1 MKKKKIIISMLIL
14 LLLTGCQETKKEV
27 EKEEETKVIKKEHII
42 TNNLKE
48 IKKNVEEKIANLY
61 IDHNN
66 MPIGIYDLKGRTLTK
81 VSKIY
86 TKLDTEKVIDS
97 FQIYPSDK
105 ETVNLNGKFGESFY
119 NEYIKYNK
127 AKIGFNIKFSLK
139 NGKNISYNILDPSHT
154 FDHQEYFMNYL
165 YDDYANRYKNF
176 YSHLEP
182 KDYSENTLF
191 TTFKMQC
198 GWYMH
203 DINSNILLT
212 VFTYDSEDDFKN
224 NEYRGKS
231 YHTITICVEG
241 FAC

>member
-1 MKKKKIIISMLIL
+1 MKKEIIILMSFL
-14 LLLTGCQETKKEV
+14 LLLTSCINVKEE
-27 EKEEETKVIKKEHII
+27 EKEEK
-42 TNNLKE
+42 KE
-48 IKKNVEEKIANLY
+48 IKKEVVITDNIKDLGKNLENSIQNLY
-61 IDHNN
+61 IDQNN

-81 VSKIY
+81 ADKIH
-86 TKLDTEKVIDS
+86 TKLETEKVIDS
-97 FQIYPSDK
+97 FQIYPSNK
-105 ETVNLNGKFGESFY
+105 EEINLNKKFSQSFY
-119 NEYIKYNK
+119 DEYSKYNK

-165 YDDYANRYKNF
+165 YDDYANRNKSF

-182 KDYSENTLF
+182 NEYNENTLF

-212 VFTYDSEDDFKN
+212 VFTYDSEDDFEN
-224 NEYRGKS
+224 NEYRGNN